1 MDVYFTTAIT
11 RKPGKN
17 FAEGLTTSN
26 LGMPD
31 YDVVLKQ
38 HTHYIDTLKSIGL
51 EVIVL
56 DEERDYPDA
65 HFVEDTAVVTP
76 DLAVIAR
83 PGASTRQGEE
93 DFIAPVLA
101 RYRKT
106 VRIVEPGNLDGG
118 DVLMVG
124 NHFFIGISE
133 RTNKDGAAQL
143 GKFLEEY
150 GNTWDT
156 IPVGAGLHLKSSI
169 NYIGNNTLLVTEEF
183 AEEELLIK
191 YDKII
196 VNAAE
201 SYAANTLWVNDHLI
215 TPTGFPATRSKLDAA
230 GMKVIELDMSEVR
243 KMDGGLTCL
252 SVRF

>member
-1 MDVYFTTAIT
+1 MDSYFTTAIT

-31 YDVVLKQ
+31 YEVVLKQ
-38 HTHYIDTLKSIGL
+38 HTDYIDALKSIGL

-65 HFVEDTAVVTP
+65 HFVEDTAVVIP
-76 DLAVIAR
+76 DLAIIAR
-83 PGASTRQGEE
+83 PGASARQGEE

-143 GKFLEEY
+143 GNFLEEY
-150 GNTWDT
+150 GNTWNAV
-156 IPVGAGLHLKSSI
+156 PVGAGLHLKSSI

-183 AEEELLIK
+183 AK
-191 YDKII
+191 AAAFQNYDKII
-196 VNAAE
+196 VHSDE
-201 SYAANTLWVNDHLI
+201 EYAANTLWINDYLI
-215 TPTGFPATRSKLDAA
+215 TPAGFPNTRRQLEEA

-252 SVRF
+252 SLRF

>member
-1 MDVYFTTAIT
+1 MDRYFTTAIT

-26 LGMPD
+26 LGAPD
-31 YDVVLKQ
+31 YELILKQ
-38 HTHYIDTLKSIGL
+38 HAAYIDTLQSIGL
-51 EVIVL
+51 EVIGL

-76 DLAVIAR
+76 EVAVIAR
-83 PGASTRQGEE
+83 PGAKTRRGEE
-93 DFIAPVLA
+93 NSIEPVLA
-101 RYRKT
+101 RYRHT
-106 VRIVEPGNLDGG
+106 VRIAAPGTLDGG

-143 GKFLEEY
+143 GRYLEEY
-150 GNTWDT
+150 GYTW
-156 IPVGAGLHLKSSI
+156 VAVALGAGLHLKSNIS
-169 NYIGNNTLLVTEEF
+169 YIGSNALLVSQDFAKEEVLK
-183 AEEELLIK
+183 E
-191 YDKII
+191 YHKII
-196 VNAAE
+196 VAAGE
-201 SYAANTLWVNDHLI
+201 AYAANTLWINDHLI
-215 TPTGFPATRSKLDAA
+215 TPAGFPETRSKLDTT

-252 SVRF
+252 SLRF